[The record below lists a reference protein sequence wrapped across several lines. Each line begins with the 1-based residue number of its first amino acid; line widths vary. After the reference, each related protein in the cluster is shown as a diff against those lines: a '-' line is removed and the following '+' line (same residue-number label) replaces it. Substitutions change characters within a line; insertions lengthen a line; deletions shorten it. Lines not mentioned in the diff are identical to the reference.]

1 MLMRRLLSFTLL
13 PALLF
18 CSLPVQAA
26 DLMDWLE
33 DASHALHEHTELHE
47 DEGKDAAVLLTLTTS
62 ENEMYPKISPDES
75 SMFTVA
81 GKRGHQLV
89 DVRRVVDGERMNII
103 ADYEQQV
110 HDSAAWYGDDQMTF
124 LSYRGDS
131 LSLWQKQVEG
141 GKIRRLNRRI
151 DGELRSPQ
159 ILTDGSLVAVRF
171 KQHGR
176 HRTPGLTGDRPVRFE
191 NWQQKDYQQYITRI
205 NELGAEK
212 ELAPGS
218 NPALSPDGNRLVF
231 TMQDE
236 HYWHLFL
243 MNIDGSDR
251 VQLTEG
257 KHIDTQPTW
266 SRDGKWI
273 AFTSNRS
280 SEMDGHHGGKDW
292 DIWLIGRDGRD
303 MMRLTADAARDGAP
317 MIANGHVYFHS
328 DRAVEKSILKKRK
341 HRGRSSGFHIW
352 VLTLP
357 AKVS

>member
-1 MLMRRLLSFTLL
+1 MLMHGFLSFMLL

-18 CSLPVQAA
+18 CSVPLQAA
-26 DLMDWLE
+26 DLMDWLQ
-33 DASHALHEHTELHE
+33 DAGHALHEQAESHE
-47 DEGKDAAVLLTLTTS
+47 EDGGDAAVLLTLTAS
-62 ENEMYPKISPDES
+62 ENEMYPKISPDETF
-75 SMFTVA
+75 MFTVA
-81 GKRGHQLV
+81 GKRGQPLI
-89 DVRRVVDGERMNII
+89 DLRRVVDGERLDII

-110 HDSAAWYGDDQMTF
+110 QGSAAWYGDDQMTF

-151 DGELRSPQ
+151 DGELRSPMV
-159 ILTDGSLVAVRF
+159 LADGSLVGVRLSR
-171 KQHGR
+171 QAR
-176 HRTPGLTGDRPVRFE
+176 NRPLSLAKNRVPRFD
-191 NWQQKDYQQYITRI
+191 NWQQKPFQQHITRM
-205 NELGAEK
+205 NALGAEK

-218 NPALSPDGNRLVF
+218 NPSLSPDGNRLVF
-231 TMQDE
+231 TMQDG

-243 MNIDGSDR
+243 MNIDGSDL

-257 KHIDTQPTW
+257 KYTDAQPAW
-266 SRDGKWI
+266 SHDGKWI
-273 AFTSNRS
+273 AFTSNRPGS
-280 SEMDGHHGGKDW
+280 AGKHHSGKDW
-292 DIWLIGRDGRD
+292 NIWLIGRDGRD
-303 MMRLTADAARDGAP
+303 MMRLTDNPARDGAP

-328 DRAVEKSILKKRK
+328 DRAVEKSLLKKRK